1 MPPQRVWFLRR
12 IGLKMG
18 MHFAHAFWS
27 GIGYG
32 FWGNYGSVWT
42 YLSFQF
48 QMYTKER
55 DINMQIRI
63 SFVGVESKKW
73 WHNFLEARSENGCE
87 KWNFLVWNKVKIW
100 RTVWHTPTKKIQEYS
115 PPPPDTAAQIALK
128 LIRRKRNQHQ
138 ISIFI
143 YLFIYSK
150 PFAIQTLTLL
160 LCQTCRHF
168 SKSYNEYIL
177 LTSL

>member
-1 MPPQRVWFLRR
+1 MFCSPSQCCDGLHLISDDAITTWGIIFSVSHKGMHCSKRVWFLRR

-48 QMYTKER
+48 QMYKKER

-87 KWNFLVWNKVKIW
+87 KWNFLVSNNVTIW
-100 RTVWHTPTKKIQEYS
+100 MAHPHQENPGV
-115 PPPPDTAAQIALK
+115 PPPA
-128 LIRRKRNQHQ
+128 R
-138 ISIFI
+138 
-143 YLFIYSK
+143 YSRSNR
-150 PFAIQTLTLL
+150 AET
-160 LCQTCRHF
+160 
-168 SKSYNEYIL
+168 Y
-177 LTSL
+177 

>member
-1 MPPQRVWFLRR
+1 MFCSPSQCCDGLHLRSDDATTTRGIILYVSRKSMYRPKGYGFCTVLVWKHTVGIDFV
-12 IGLKMG
+12 
-18 MHFAHAFWS
+18 HAFWS

-87 KWNFLVWNKVKIW
+87 KWNFLVSNKVTIW

-115 PPPPDTAAQIALK
+115 PLPPPRPVPPLK
-128 LIRRKRNQHQ
+128 SRWN
-138 ISIFI
+138 
-143 YLFIYSK
+143 
-150 PFAIQTLTLL
+150 LL
-160 LCQTCRHF
+160 EKKEINNR
-168 SKSYNEYIL
+168 
-177 LTSL
+177 